1 MGTVVGVLVGA
12 VILKLL
18 PEKLREVNDYRL
30 LMFGLLLV
38 LMMRFR
44 PEGLIPNK
52 RNQLQFH
59 EDDEE
64 LVELIQEGHLEEV
77 EAMEEAK

>member
-1 MGTVVGVLVGA
+1 
-12 VILKLL
+12 
-18 PEKLREVNDYRL
+18 
-30 LMFGLLLV
+30 
-38 LMMRFR
+38 MMRFR